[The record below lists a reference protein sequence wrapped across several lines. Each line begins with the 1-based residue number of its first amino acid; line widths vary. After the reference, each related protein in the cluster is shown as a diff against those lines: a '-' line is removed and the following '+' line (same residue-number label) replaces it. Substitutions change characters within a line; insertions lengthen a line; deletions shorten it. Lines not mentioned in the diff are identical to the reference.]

1 MSMHR
6 ILFAEDDPTTRMVV
20 SEFLRSECYDVIA
33 VEDGQYAIEALAMD
47 SNFDLLLSDIDMPR
61 LQGHMLLSR
70 VEKMY
75 PDIRRVL
82 LTGYDADKY
91 MSIATQFGISNI
103 ITKTNPFNLKD
114 LGAYLGG
121 LLRADIF
128 GITRYLDE
136 STDTTKLEVLNS
148 RDIAPFI
155 KQLLEDHPLED
166 GGMLEQAF
174 VEVLTNAVYYGVFDS
189 DGANK
194 HEWESDI
201 DVPPGQVELE
211 YGSDDEKLVVGIKDT
226 GGKLDKK
233 KIMFWLSRQIRK
245 NAMGLPL
252 GLTDSHGRGLFLSRE
267 YMDRL
272 VVNIERGARTEIIC
286 VKYLKTVYE
295 GPKPLLINEI

>member
-1 MSMHR
+1 MHR

-20 SEFLRSECYDVIA
+20 SEFLRSEGYDVVA
-33 VEDGQYAIEALAMD
+33 VEDGQYAVEALAMD
-47 SNFDLLLSDIDMPR
+47 SQFDLLLSDIDMPR

-70 VEKMY
+70 VEKTY

-114 LGAYLGG
+114 LGAYLDG
-121 LLRADIF
+121 LLRGDVF
-128 GITRYLDE
+128 GIERYLED
-136 STDTTKLEVLNS
+136 DTQTKKLEVLNS
-148 RDIAPFI
+148 GDIAGFI
-155 KQLLEDHPLED
+155 KTILTELPFEDSS
-166 GGMLEQAF
+166 MLEQAF

-194 HEWESDI
+194 HEWEVDI
-201 DVPPGQVELE
+201 DVPPGQVEVN
-211 YGSDDEKLVVGIKDT
+211 YGCDDEKLVVGIKDT

-252 GLTDSHGRGLFLSRE
+252 GITDSHGRGLFLSRE

-272 VVNIERGARTEIIC
+272 VVNIERGKRTEIIC
-286 VKYLKTVYE
+286 VKYLKAGYE